1 MVFKE
6 SRIIA
11 ADNTG
16 AGIVRIIHL
25 YGGFFRKYIS
35 TGGYVLIAIQK
46 RKLIRQFVTKNL
58 YLAIIVTQN
67 LKYRRKQGYY
77 VLFQANK
84 LLLLSEQKKF
94 IGTRIYGPIALE
106 LETSN
111 LTRVLALAKALC

>member
-6 SRIIA
+6 SKIMA

-16 AGIVRIIHL
+16 AGMVRIIHL
-25 YGGFFRKYIS
+25 YGGFYRKYIS

-46 RKLIRQFVTKNL
+46 RRLARQFVTKNL
-58 YLAIIVTQN
+58 YLAVMITQN
-67 LKYRRKQGYY
+67 LKYRRKNGYY
-77 VLFQANK
+77 IVFQENK

>member
-6 SRIIA
+6 SKIMA

-16 AGIVRIIHL
+16 AGMVRIIHL

-46 RKLIRQFVTKNL
+46 RRLARQFVTKNL
-58 YLAIIVTQN
+58 YLAVIITQN
-67 LKYRRKQGYY
+67 LKYRRKNGYY
-77 VLFQANK
+77 IVFQDNK

>member
-1 MVFKE
+1 MLFKE

-16 AGIVRIIHL
+16 AGLVRIIHL
-25 YGGFFRKYIS
+25 YGGCNRKSSQI
-35 TGGYVLIAIQK
+35 GCYVLIAIQK
-46 RKLIRQFVTKNL
+46 RRLTRQFVTKNL
-58 YLAIIVTQN
+58 YLAVIVTQN
-67 LKYRRKQGYY
+67 FKYRRLNGYY
-77 VLFQANK
+77 IVFNQNK

-94 IGTRIYGPIALE
+94 IGTRIYGPICLE

>member
-6 SRIIA
+6 SKIIA

-25 YGGFFRKYIS
+25 YGGSRRKFIS
-35 TGGYVLIAIQK
+35 TGGYILIAIQK
-46 RKLIRQFVTKNL
+46 RRLARQFVTKNL
-58 YLAIIVTQN
+58 YLAILITQN
-67 LKYRRKQGYY
+67 LKYRRFQGYY
-77 VLFQANK
+77 IVFQQNK
-84 LLLLSEQKKF
+84 VLLLSEQKKF